1 MSTSRGAVLQEACM
15 PRFVGRRTHGIWWDL
30 GALIVLAI
38 IIFVVLEVT
47 GTVHAFG
54 ALPGPALG

>member
-1 MSTSRGAVLQEACM
+1 MIQKRTTHVLLGFGAM
-15 PRFVGRRTHGIWWDL
+15 
-30 GALIVLAI
+30 LAI
-38 IIFVVLEVT
+38 LLAAASLPEFT

>member
-1 MSTSRGAVLQEACM
+1 M
-15 PRFVGRRTHGIWWDL
+15 PRFVGRRTHGIWWDM
-30 GALIVLAI
+30 GAVIVLAI

>member
-1 MSTSRGAVLQEACM
+1 MSTICAVVLQEAWM
-15 PRFVGRRTHGIWWDL
+15 PRFVGRRTHGIWWDV
-30 GALIVLAI
+30 GAVIVLAI